1 MNTRKVRRGN
11 NAGMAQITAV
21 IFITIAALVIMA
33 VATRQ
38 LDQFNLV
45 QRHEEYQICFD
56 GVESA
61 RLHSVAILENG
72 AAAALPAP
80 TGSSAKSGGSEIG
93 ASSTKGAVGGA
104 ASMASVGLETWEP
117 VYDSNNRVVLPPF
130 DSTEANPVE
139 MGGSRA

>member
-1 MNTRKVRRGN
+1 
-11 NAGMAQITAV
+11 MAQLTAV
-21 IFITIAALVIMA
+21 IFIAVAALIIVA

-72 AAAALPAP
+72 AAAAPPAP

-93 ASSTKGAVGGA
+93 ASSTKGAVG
-104 ASMASVGLETWEP
+104 
-117 VYDSNNRVVLPPF
+117 
-130 DSTEANPVE
+130 
-139 MGGSRA
+139 